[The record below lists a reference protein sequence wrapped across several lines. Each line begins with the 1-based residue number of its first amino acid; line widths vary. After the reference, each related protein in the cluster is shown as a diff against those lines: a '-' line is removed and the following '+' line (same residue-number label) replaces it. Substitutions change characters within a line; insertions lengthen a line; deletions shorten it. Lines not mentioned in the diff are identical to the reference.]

1 MNDKLINQAVQG
13 ILICILCSARDG
25 TANKQYVIWVC
36 LQVEQDPEASPFPSK
51 AMSIFKCVLNVGG
64 RNK

>member
-1 MNDKLINQAVQG
+1 MYTV
-13 ILICILCSARDG
+13 CSARDG

-51 AMSIFKCVLNVGG
+51 AMSIFKCLLNVGG